1 MDQKKR
7 SILVVGAGA
16 VGGIIAASLARAEY
30 DVELVCKYD
39 DYRDL
44 VMSEGIKVGGVVKP
58 FIRKIKA
65 FSRIED
71 VTGKRDIII
80 LAVKANDVKDAAE
93 RIKPILYD
101 DSIVVPLQ
109 NGIVE
114 FELYSVLGK
123 ERVAGC
129 IVGWGATMR
138 SPGDLLITSDND
150 FILGY
155 FDKDPD
161 EKLEEVRKIL
171 SSVVPSHTVT
181 NMLGHR
187 YSKLIINSCI
197 TSLGAISGL
206 NLGEMLRRRKA
217 RLLFIEIINEAM
229 ELAHIMKI
237 NVEPYGGRLN
247 FYDFIMLKGFFGR
260 LKQHITIG
268 YIGLKYRKL
277 KSSSLQSLQRG
288 NRTEID
294 YLNGYIAD
302 NGREF
307 GVPVHVNREITRQI
321 HEIEEGNRK
330 ISPLNFDD
338 TAFKNYW

>member
-1 MDQKKR
+1 MDLKNR
-7 SILVVGAGA
+7 SILVIGAGA
-16 VGGIIAASLARAEY
+16 VGGITAASLARAEF
-30 DVELVCKYD
+30 DVELVCKYN

-44 VMSEGIKVGGVVKP
+44 VMSEGIKVSGVVKS
-58 FIRKIKA
+58 FTQKIKA
-65 FSRIED
+65 YSTIED
-71 VTGKRDIII
+71 VNGKRDIIL
-80 LAVKANDVKDAAE
+80 LAVKANDVKDVAE
-93 RIKPILYD
+93 RIKPLLND
-101 DSIVVPLQ
+101 NTIVVAMQ

-114 FELYSVLGK
+114 FELYSLLGK

-150 FILGY
+150 FVLGY
-155 FDKDPD
+155 LDNDPD
-161 EKLEEVRKIL
+161 EKLEEVREIL
-171 SSVVPSHTVT
+171 SSFIPSRTVT
-181 NMLGHR
+181 NMVGHR

-206 NLGEMLRRRKA
+206 NLGRMLRRRKA

-237 NVEPYGGRLN
+237 NVEPYGGKFN
-247 FYDFIMLKGFFGR
+247 YYDFIKLRGVFGR
-260 LKQHITIG
+260 LKQHITIS
-268 YIGLKYRKL
+268 YIGFKYRRL

-294 YLNGYIAD
+294 YLNGYIAV

-307 GVPVHVNREITRQI
+307 GVPVPVNIEITRQI
-321 HEIEEGNRK
+321 HEIEEGNMK
-330 ISPLNFDD
+330 ITPLNFDD
-338 TAFKNYW
+338 VAFEKY